1 MKRNRSD
8 SAASAV
14 KAMLNAAKDDIQVP
28 KHLTLR
34 DGDQTFWDG
43 VVRARERSGLRR
55 MQGYLDF
62 YPLRG

>member
-28 KHLTLR
+28 KHIKLR
-34 DGDQTFWDG
+34 EGDAVFWDG
-43 VVRARERSGLRR
+43 VVRAREMGGLR
-55 MQGYLDF
+55 
-62 YPLRG
+62 